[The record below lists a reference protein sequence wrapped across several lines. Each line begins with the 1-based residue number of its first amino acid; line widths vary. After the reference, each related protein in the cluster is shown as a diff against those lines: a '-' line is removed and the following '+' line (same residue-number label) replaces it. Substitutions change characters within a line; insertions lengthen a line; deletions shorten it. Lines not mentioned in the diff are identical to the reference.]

1 MTDDAG
7 ISTGELVLSVVDEVT
22 GCGPLRPS
30 DSFFDI
36 GGSSLDALRICL
48 RIGRRT
54 GTDIDPAALLD
65 SDDLA
70 GFIEAVDAARAAR

>member
-1 MTDDAG
+1 M
-7 ISTGELVLSVVDEVT
+7 STAELVLTTVAEVT
-22 GCGPLRPS
+22 GCGPVRPD

-48 RIGRRT
+48 RINRWA
-54 GTDIDPAALLD
+54 GTDVDHQALLD

-70 GFIEAVDAARAAR
+70 AFVVAVDAARAAR